1 MRYAIIAAGEGS
13 RLAQEGISV
22 AKPLVEIGGET
33 LIDRLIRIFMDN
45 GATDIV
51 VVCNDLSPQVSRH
64 LEALQQQGRVP
75 LRYLVRTTP
84 SSMHS
89 LAALSPWLE
98 GEPFILTTVDTIF
111 SEEEFSD
118 YVKAFQRLL
127 TNCGADG
134 LMGVTDYIDDEKP
147 LYVETD
153 NNDTITAFLDACDHP
168 RYISAGIY
176 GLTPRALITLQRCME
191 RGESRMR
198 NFQRALIADGLRL
211 KAFPFT
217 DVLDID
223 HVSDIKKAQRAATPL
238 PQGTHHAATPL
249 PQGTHHAATP
259 LPSRGGVGGG
269 VCIIFRAPRFSP
281 HSVEKDRLILQE
293 VINRL
298 PKHAVST
305 LETYCFDEANMVLPP
320 SKPYTFIL
328 SMGRLPETLEWL
340 RRQSCPVINS
350 PEAVARCCQRSVL
363 TQIMAETGIPV
374 PPTEGTSG
382 YWLKRGDACAQ
393 TADDVVYCCNREE
406 LLLQQSR
413 FVARGITDYVV
424 QANMP
429 GDVVKFYGVRGT
441 PFFRF
446 FYPADDGDTKFDHEH
461 QNGPAHHYAFDADSL
476 KADASRLANAV
487 GLDVYGGDCIVRADG
502 SYCIIDFNDWP
513 SFSRCREE
521 AAEAIVQFIVNTL

>member
-127 TNCGADG
+127 TNSEDGQTNCEADG

-153 NNDTITAFLDACDHP
+153 SDNTITAFLDACDHP
-168 RYISAGIY
+168 RFISAGIY
-176 GLTPRALITLQRCME
+176 GLTPRALETLQRCME

-223 HVSDIKKAQRAATPL
+223 HISDIKKAQRAATPL
-238 PQGTHHAATPL
+238 T
-249 PQGTHHAATP
+249 
-259 LPSRGGVGGG
+259 SRGGVGGG

-298 PKHAVST
+298 SKHAVST
-305 LETYCFDEANMVLPP
+305 LETYCLDEQNMLFPP

-340 RRQSCPVINS
+340 RRQSCPIINS

-424 QANMP
+424 QAHVP